1 MHFIIAVI
9 LYALYFVTMT
19 KSVGVNLAQV
29 QLIVDL
35 VKESENTVDE
45 IPPEQFIS
53 KLVELGVDNVEG
65 WKYEAG
71 TTDGQKTQR
80 LMVYLAKNNK
90 IEDSWVII
98 SLSSQEVIVY
108 LSLFTYHENQG
119 PVVDGLINLEEFK
132 NIIEGLRLNREEK
145 EDFAEFLQDDET
157 VNFAE
162 FLFGILAIKYKGI
175 DELNRGLDMSQI
187 TFLSINILQN
197 KNNDYIESEKIKE
210 FINWLPI
217 ISGVHDA
224 LEFERFQK
232 WPLEMQELVIVSAE
246 YNTTANDK
254 NGIVI
259 STSEV
264 RGYVW
269 RFAVSDTNR
278 DGFLSGNE
286 LDNIVNCKEFE
297 RFTVST
303 FMAGDSNEDEKLD
316 ILEMFA
322 LIIKKRA
329 AVRR

>member
-1 MHFIIAVI
+1 MHFKIAVV
-9 LYALYFVTMT
+9 LCALYFVTMT
-19 KSVGVNLAQV
+19 QSVGVNLVQV

-53 KLVELGVDNVEG
+53 KLVEMGVDNVEG
-65 WKYEAG
+65 WNYEAG
-71 TTDGQKTQR
+71 TTDGQKTQS

-90 IEDSWVII
+90 TEDSWEFT

-108 LSLFTYHENQG
+108 LSLFTYHDKQG
-119 PVVDGLINLEEFK
+119 PVVDGLVNHKELE
-132 NIIEGLRLNREEK
+132 NIFNGLRLNRGEIGNL
-145 EDFAEFLQDDET
+145 AVFLKDDET

-162 FLFGILAIKYKGI
+162 FLLAFLGIKFRGI
-175 DELNRGLDMSQI
+175 GELNRGLDMSQI

-232 WPLEMQELVIVSAE
+232 WPLEMQELVVVSAE

-254 NGIVI
+254 NGVVI

-264 RGYVW
+264 RGHIW
-269 RFAVSDTNR
+269 SFAVSDTNR
-278 DGFLSGNE
+278 DGFLSRNE
-286 LDNIVNCKEFE
+286 LDDGVKCKDFE
-297 RFTVST
+297 RDTVVSL
-303 FMAGDSNEDEKLD
+303 MKGDRNGDDKLD
-316 ILEMFA
+316 ILEIFA
-322 LIIKKRA
+322 LIFKTLEE
-329 AVRR
+329 